1 MAYMMMINGTD
12 VSRDP
17 NNKCLK
23 KFIRQITLGKSRI
36 SFDFDYA
43 IVYDVSASL
52 SLNLSHDIDFCDVV

>member
-1 MAYMMMINGTD
+1 MINGTD
-12 VSRDP
+12 LSRDP
-17 NNKCLK
+17 NNTCLK

-36 SFDFDYA
+36 SFDFDNA

>member
-1 MAYMMMINGTD
+1 MINGTD

-17 NNKCLK
+17 NNTCLK

-43 IVYDVSASL
+43 IVYDASASL